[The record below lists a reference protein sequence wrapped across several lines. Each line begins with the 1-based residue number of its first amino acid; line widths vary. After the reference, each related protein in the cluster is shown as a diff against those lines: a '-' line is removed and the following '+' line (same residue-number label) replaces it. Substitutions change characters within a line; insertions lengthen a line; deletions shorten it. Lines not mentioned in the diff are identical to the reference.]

1 MLNAQDWQK
10 IIDFIDERDPGFRGR
25 IRGAT
30 AERIAQLQ
38 AIHVAKLP
46 RAYVDFLAL
55 MGEDHGGFEFSWEH
69 YSTIDELLANG
80 TPTGDSQLPYPET
93 RFLWIAGQ
101 KNEEDDSYWGDLY
114 LDMKDGD
121 RDDPPVIAH
130 DFYDEDPD
138 EPGPESILALRFT
151 DLIQSNAYANYERI
165 KNMYQYWFSLQFS
178 KKKTATVWLQ
188 LRELLQTMEWRE
200 CLPGSD
206 STWFGQHAEPL
217 SLDVK
222 MNHRGMIRILVG
234 ANDRKRV
241 LSVVEELEDEFP
253 TMANPGNWF
262 VDRDEE

>member
-1 MLNAQDWQK
+1 
-10 IIDFIDERDPGFRGR
+10 
-25 IRGAT
+25 
-30 AERIAQLQ
+30 
-38 AIHVAKLP
+38 
-46 RAYVDFLAL
+46 
-55 MGEDHGGFEFSWEH
+55 MG
-69 YSTIDELLANG
+69 Y
-80 TPTGDSQLPYPET
+80 
-93 RFLWIAGQ
+93 
-101 KNEEDDSYWGDLY
+101 
-114 LDMKDGD
+114 GD

-130 DFYDEDPD
+130 DFYDEEPD

-178 KKKTATVWLQ
+178 KKKTAAVWLQ